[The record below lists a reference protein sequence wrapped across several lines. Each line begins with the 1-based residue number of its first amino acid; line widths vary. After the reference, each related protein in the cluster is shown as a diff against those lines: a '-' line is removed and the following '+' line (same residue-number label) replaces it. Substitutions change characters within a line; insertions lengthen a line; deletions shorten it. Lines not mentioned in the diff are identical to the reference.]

1 MTNAQ
6 VAFLDFVSGKK
17 PTDSLTEKFSKEVQ
31 KARDREEWRSEYM
44 TLLQRD
50 REKFEEG
57 RVEGIVEGKSEELV
71 SLVCDGLLDIDVA
84 VERLGIS
91 VEEFEE
97 LMEKEENK

>member
-1 MTNAQ
+1 MTKAQ

-17 PTDSLTEKFSKEVQ
+17 PTDSLTEKLSKEVQ

-57 RVEGIVEGKSEELV
+57 RMEELV
-71 SLVCDGLLDIDVA
+71 SLVCDGLLDIHVA
-84 VERLGIS
+84 AERLGIS
-91 VEEFEE
+91 FEEFGE
-97 LMEKEENK
+97 LMEKEKNK